1 MGMMV
6 YTGTSDLTL
15 DGAYG
20 RETYTAYNGRS
31 TPRCFVDES
40 CEVVEAHPLLFRRAH
55 ASEGARSRGERDCIR
70 SNIGGLTI
78 PFDVIRLRDV
88 DPALYEEL
96 RQAVLRLK
104 EENPPTAEDKTNT
117 GPHLVDGALHNL
129 VHAHR
134 HGERLEAVKNDPAA
148 VSFNAEHCTHHIDG
162 ALDHLQRFIA
172 WRRENVDGF
181 EAEYAKIEKHLAG
194 NGNGTKPPKP
204 DQSKSAAQVAIAR
217 REKREP
223 GLRHRRRSRSDM
235 RRHLPLCEVS
245 RTLGQLRVRITAQA
259 RDQLLSHVRSDPGLE
274 TGGLL
279 FTRSTVFG
287 PLVIDAVSGPGASA
301 RLSSTSMIVDEQHDR
316 AICDRMAAQNLTCTG
331 HWHSHPMIGGAS
343 LRQLAEP
350 SETDRRG

>member
-6 YTGTSDLTL
+6 YTGTSDLTF

-40 CEVVEAHPLLFRRAH
+40 CEVVQAHPLLFRRAH

-117 GPHLVDGALHNL
+117 GPHLADGALHNL

-148 VSFNAEHCTHHIDG
+148 VSFNAEHCTHQLGPRARNGRASVHP
-162 ALDHLQRFIA
+162 LDRVRPIGDR
-172 WRRENVDGF
+172 RRERSGRVGATVEHVD
-181 EAEYAKIEKHLAG
+181 
-194 NGNGTKPPKP
+194 
-204 DQSKSAAQVAIAR
+204 
-217 REKREP
+217 
-223 GLRHRRRSRSDM
+223 
-235 RRHLPLCEVS
+235 
-245 RTLGQLRVRITAQA
+245 
-259 RDQLLSHVRSDPGLE
+259 
-274 TGGLL
+274 
-279 FTRSTVFG
+279 
-287 PLVIDAVSGPGASA
+287 
-301 RLSSTSMIVDEQHDR
+301 DR
-316 AICDRMAAQNLTCTG
+316 
-331 HWHSHPMIGGAS
+331 
-343 LRQLAEP
+343 
-350 SETDRRG
+350 